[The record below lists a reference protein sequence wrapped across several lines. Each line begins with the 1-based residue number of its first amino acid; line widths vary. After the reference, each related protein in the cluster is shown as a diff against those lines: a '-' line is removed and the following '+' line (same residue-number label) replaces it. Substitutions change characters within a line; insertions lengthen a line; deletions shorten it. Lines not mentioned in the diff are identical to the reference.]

1 LIFLHIY
8 EWIIKNNYPERAVV
22 RIQVAGPFE
31 VIAEHNHP
39 QKAVVRTQVVAGRP
53 FEVVA
58 VGA

>member
-8 EWIIKNNYPERAVV
+8 EWIIKNNHSERAVV
-22 RIQVAGPFE
+22 RIQVVGPFE
-31 VIAEHNHP
+31 MIAEHNHP
-39 QKAVVRTQVVAGRP
+39 ERAVVRIQVVAGRP

>member
-1 LIFLHIY
+1 LIFLYIY
-8 EWIIKNNYPERAVV
+8 EWIIKNNHSERAVV
-22 RIQVAGPFE
+22 RIQVVGPLE

-39 QKAVVRTQVVAGRP
+39 ELAVVRILVVVGRP